1 MKKAYAIQLSY
12 NVSDSEKH
20 VAEKALL
27 YFTDA
32 EKKLEMASSHLDIL
46 KIPFKENQD
55 VTPDDLMKERVV
67 LRRFRDKAIDNFNLF
82 KISSFK
88 CVDIMQNFAS
98 DTQSVKLL
106 KSFILQI
113 EGLEKDVNLF
123 VDLFKKIDSKE
134 FTSLI
139 IKSIE
144 DIQKQCQELNDLMGQ
159 RIKDHLQTNI
169 LAKSWVNSVSNQ
181 LQKTVEKKKPL
192 ILDLYNKM
200 QDELNADKKS

>member
-12 NVSDSEKH
+12 NVSDNEKN

-27 YFTDA
+27 YFSDA
-32 EKKLEMASSHLDIL
+32 EKKLEMAASHLDIL
-46 KIPFKENQD
+46 QIPFKENQD
-55 VTPDDLMKERVV
+55 ITSEHLMKERAV
-67 LRRFRDKAIDNFNLF
+67 LRRFRDKAIENFNLF

-88 CVDIMQNFAS
+88 CVDIMQYFSS
-98 DTQSVKLL
+98 DTQSIKLL

-113 EGLEKDVNLF
+113 EELEKEVNLF
-123 VDLFKKIDSKE
+123 ADLFKKIDSNE
-134 FTSLI
+134 FVSLVVKNI
-139 IKSIE
+139 DSIKNKCE
-144 DIQKQCQELNDLMGQ
+144 ELSDLINQ

-200 QDELNADKKS
+200 QDDLNEEKK

>member
-12 NVSDSEKH
+12 NVSDNEKN

-27 YFTDA
+27 YFSDA
-32 EKKLEMASSHLDIL
+32 EKKLEMAASHLDIL
-46 KIPFKENQD
+46 QIPFKENQD
-55 VTPDDLMKERVV
+55 ITSEHLMKERAV
-67 LRRFRDKAIDNFNLF
+67 LRRFRDKAIENFNLF

-88 CVDIMQNFAS
+88 CVDIMQYFSS
-98 DTQSVKLL
+98 DTQSIKLL

-113 EGLEKDVNLF
+113 EELEKEVNLF
-123 VDLFKKIDSKE
+123 ADLFKKIDSNE
-134 FTSLI
+134 FVSLVVKNI
-139 IKSIE
+139 DSIKNKCE
-144 DIQKQCQELNDLMGQ
+144 ELSDLINQ

-200 QDELNADKKS
+200 QDDLNEDKK

>member
-12 NVSDSEKH
+12 NVSDNEKN

-27 YFTDA
+27 YFSDA
-32 EKKLEMASSHLDIL
+32 EKKLEMAASHLDIL
-46 KIPFKENQD
+46 QIPFKENQD
-55 VTPDDLMKERVV
+55 ITSEHLMKERAV
-67 LRRFRDKAIDNFNLF
+67 LRRFRDKAIENFNLF

-88 CVDIMQNFAS
+88 CVDIMQYFSS
-98 DTQSVKLL
+98 DTQSIKLL

-113 EGLEKDVNLF
+113 EELEKEVNLF
-123 VDLFKKIDSKE
+123 ADLFKKIDSNE
-134 FTSLI
+134 FVSLVVKNI
-139 IKSIE
+139 DFIKNKCE
-144 DIQKQCQELNDLMGQ
+144 ELSDLINQ

-200 QDELNADKKS
+200 QDDLNEDKK

>member
-12 NVSDSEKH
+12 NVSDNEKN

-27 YFTDA
+27 YFSDA

-46 KIPFKENQD
+46 QIPFKENQD
-55 VTPDDLMKERVV
+55 IKSEHLMKERAV
-67 LRRFRDKAIDNFNLF
+67 LRRFRDKAIENFNLF

-88 CVDIMQNFAS
+88 CVDIMQYFAS

-106 KSFILQI
+106 KSFITQI
-113 EGLEKDVNLF
+113 EDLEKEVNLF
-123 VDLFKKIDSKE
+123 ADLFKKIDSNE
-134 FTSLI
+134 FVSLVVSNI
-139 IKSIE
+139 DSIKNKCE
-144 DIQKQCQELNDLMGQ
+144 ELSNLINQ

-200 QDELNADKKS
+200 QDDLNEDKK

>member
-12 NVSDSEKH
+12 NVSDNEKN

-27 YFTDA
+27 YLSDA
-32 EKKLEMASSHLDIL
+32 EKKLETAASHLDIL
-46 KIPFKENQD
+46 QIPFKENQD
-55 VTPDDLMKERVV
+55 ITSEHLMKERAV
-67 LRRFRDKAIDNFNLF
+67 LRRFRDKAIENFNLF

-88 CVDIMQNFAS
+88 CVDIMQYFSS
-98 DTQSVKLL
+98 DTQSIKLL

-113 EGLEKDVNLF
+113 EELEKEVNLF
-123 VDLFKKIDSKE
+123 ADLFKKIDSNE
-134 FTSLI
+134 FVSLVVKNI
-139 IKSIE
+139 DSIKNKCE
-144 DIQKQCQELNDLMGQ
+144 ELSDLINQ

-200 QDELNADKKS
+200 QDDLNEDKK

>member
-12 NVSDSEKH
+12 NVSDNEKN

-27 YFTDA
+27 YFSDA
-32 EKKLEMASSHLDIL
+32 EKKLEIASSHLDNDLIL
-46 KIPFKENQD
+46 KARNN
-55 VTPDDLMKERVV
+55 T
-67 LRRFRDKAIDNFNLF
+67 DKAIENFNLF

-88 CVDIMQNFAS
+88 CVDIMQYFAS

-106 KSFILQI
+106 KSFITQI
-113 EGLEKDVNLF
+113 ENLEKEVNLF
-123 VDLFKKIDSKE
+123 ADLFKKIDSNE
-134 FTSLI
+134 FVSLVI
-139 IKSIE
+139 TNIDSIKNKCE
-144 DIQKQCQELNDLMGQ
+144 ELSELINQ

-200 QDELNADKKS
+200 QDDLNEDKK